1 MKIGLVLEGGAM
13 RGMFTVGVLDVFIK
27 ENIKVD
33 GIVGVSAGAIFGV
46 NYPSKQIGRVVD
58 YNMEFLDDKRYMG
71 MHSLITTGDLINKEF
86 AYYTVP
92 FDYYPFDEEA
102 YRNSGM
108 PFYACVTN
116 MLTGEAEYYLVEDIE
131 KGMEILRA
139 SASMP
144 FVTRPVLI
152 DGVPYLDG
160 GVADSIPYKYMFE
173 SGYDKL
179 VVILTRDKDYRK
191 SPMPPAPVKMVYR
204 KYPQFANRLLNRHND
219 YNEAVKELAEL
230 EKEGKVFII
239 RPEESLGIRRTERDK
254 EKMMMV
260 YNRGV
265 AQGEKQLADLIE
277 FIGNHT

>member
-1 MKIGLVLEGGAM
+1 MKTGLVLEGGAM

-27 ENIKVD
+27 EDIKVD

-46 NYPSKQIGRVVD
+46 NYPSKQAGRVIA
-58 YNMEFLDDKRYMG
+58 YNMEFLDDPRYMG
-71 MHSLITTGDLINKEF
+71 MRSLITTGDLINKEF

-92 FDYYPFDEEA
+92 FDYYPFDNET
-102 YRNSGM
+102 YHNSGM

-116 MLTGEAEYYLVEDIE
+116 MLTGEAEYYRVEDIE

-144 FVTRPVLI
+144 FVTKPVMI

-173 SGYDKL
+173 NGYDKL
-179 VVILTRDKDYRK
+179 VVILTRDTDYVK
-191 SPMPPAPVKMVYR
+191 SPMPPAPVKFFYR
-204 KYPQFANRLLNRHND
+204 KYPEFAERLLHRHEE

-239 RPEESLGIRRTERDK
+239 RPDAPLGIRRTERDK
-254 EKMMMV
+254 EKMQMV
-260 YNRGV
+260 YNRGI
-265 AQGEKQLADLIE
+265 AQGEKELAALKE
-277 FIGNHT
+277 FLK

>member
-1 MKIGLVLEGGAM
+1 MKTGLVLEGGAM

-27 ENIKVD
+27 EDIKVD

-46 NYPSKQIGRVVD
+46 NYPSKQAGRVIA
-58 YNMEFLDDKRYMG
+58 YNMEFLDDPRYMG
-71 MHSLITTGDLINKEF
+71 MRSLVTTGDLINKDF

-92 FDYYPFDEEA
+92 FDYYPFDNEA
-102 YRNSGM
+102 YQNSGM

-116 MLTGEAEYYLVEDIE
+116 MLTGEAEYYRVEDIE

-144 FVTRPVLI
+144 FVTKPVMI

-173 SGYDKL
+173 NGYDKL
-179 VVILTRDKDYRK
+179 VVILTRDLGYVK
-191 SPMPPAPVKMVYR
+191 SPMPPAPVKFFYR
-204 KYPQFANRLLNRHND
+204 KYPEFAERLLHRHEE

-230 EKEGKVFII
+230 EKDGKVFII
-239 RPEESLGIRRTERDK
+239 RPDAPLGIRRTERDK
-254 EKMMMV
+254 GKMQMV
-260 YNRGV
+260 YNRGI
-265 AQGEKQLADLIE
+265 AQGEKELAALKE
-277 FIGNHT
+277 FLK